1 MTDIGQLIKLN
12 WNFLAEHDI
21 YILCL
26 LFYLFVYFY
35 LDD

>member
-21 YILCL
+21 YIVSTLLSFCL
-26 LFYLFVYFY
+26 FLLR
-35 LDD
+35 